1 MYYPEL
7 YTVSKSRDMTAIF
20 GGLNKTHTCTDG
32 EWISED
38 GLTSQYYPTLCQKRG
53 DYPVI
58 LTSLSEDVTGKL
70 LALKYFSN
78 GDRCAVYE
86 NGIQWGYWDDFVDH
100 FGSYTPKYTSIIE
113 FGDYALIYPYGIWIQ
128 RSKVDADNPLIFRK
142 NYGIIDNTNVART
155 FKIQLTRLDG
165 SAYEKIT
172 ASNTAPESPANGDYW
187 LDIGESQWLYYW
199 DGVREEWQSVS
210 TMYIQIYSEGIG
222 AGFNQ
227 YDAIN
232 IEWSGE
238 EQTLGYIGIE
248 EIAPGLLGSH
258 IIEAVSDDYIIVTGY
273 MRAASIHSAENPDD
287 DMDYSS
293 SMTFSRKTPEMDYV
307 FAHKNRLWG
316 CRYSENHENGQ
327 QINEIYASKLGDFKN
342 WNSFEGISTDSWVAT
357 VGTGADFTG
366 ALVYNDRPTFFKD
379 DRIITITGDIAS
391 EFRTSE
397 TVCESI
403 GLSGRN
409 SAQVVNGVLYYVS
422 KYGICAYTGGFPT
435 RISDPLGYGVKLT
448 ANASAARKDT
458 YCLWADFSD
467 ESGTN
472 GEHLIE
478 YDTVKGIWHITKT
491 PEGKYSWND
500 HNTYFATQDNLGK
513 VHRISGNMSDVDDG
527 YGNYNV
533 FVTDEGEYNRKWF
546 AESGLLTMSYPG
558 AKRVSAFRIR
568 AELAEDAKADFY
580 IRYEDDDEWR
590 LLDTLCGIPDK
601 SIHTFTIRNL
611 PRRCDHYRM
620 RFEGVGKCKIYSIC
634 YDIEQGGY

>member
-53 DYPVI
+53 DYPVT

-78 GDRCAVYE
+78 GERVAVYE
-86 NGIQWGYWDDFVDH
+86 KGILWGYFDEFH
-100 FGSYTPKYTSIIE
+100 EISMPTYETGYTILE
-113 FGDYALIYPYGIWIQ
+113 FGEYALIFPVGIWIH
-128 RSKVDADNPLIFRK
+128 RGLSAAEGLTYGYMS
-142 NYGIIDNTNVART
+142 NYTSSSNYTLA
-155 FKIQLTRLDG
+155 LTRLDG
-165 SAYEKIT
+165 SAFEKI
-172 ASNTAPESPANGDYW
+172 SESKTAPESPANGDYW

-199 DGVREEWQSVS
+199 DGTRETWQSVS
-210 TMYIQIYSEGIG
+210 TMYIKITASDGTIG
-222 AGFNQ
+222 KDFQ
-227 YDAIN
+227 KYDGIN
-232 IEWSGE
+232 IKWGGAEFPGE
-238 EQTLGYIGIE
+238 KPTDGVFKDVPDLF
-248 EIAPGLLGSH
+248 GSH
-258 IIEAVSDDYIIVTGY
+258 IIEAVGSDYIVITGY
-273 MRAASIHSAENPDD
+273 MNKAKVEINEDSGVWEPL
-287 DMDYSS
+287 
-293 SMTFSRKTPEMDYV
+293 TFFAREIPVMNYV
-307 FAHKNRLWG
+307 FAHKNRVWG
-316 CRYSENHENGQ
+316 CYYGEDRVSGSGKR
-327 QINEIYASKLGDFKN
+327 ISEIYASKLGDFKN

-357 VGTGADFTG
+357 VGTGAEFTG

-379 DRIITITGDIAS
+379 DRIITVTGDIAS

-403 GLSGRN
+403 DKMGRN

-422 KYGICAYTGGFPT
+422 KYGICAYTGGIPT
-435 RISDPLGYGVKLT
+435 RISDPLGYGLALWALT
-448 ANASAARKDT
+448 SSVRKDT
-458 YCLWADFSD
+458 YCLWAELSD
-467 ESGTN
+467 EADG
-472 GEHLIE
+472 GEREHLIE
-478 YDTVKGIWHITKT
+478 YDTVKGIWHTT
-491 PEGKYSWND
+491 DYTRAGYGRPVTAT
-500 HNTYFATQDNLGK
+500 HNTNGDVLLVTRDENGTQAYF
-513 VHRISGNMSDVDDG
+513 
-527 YGNYNV
+527 
-533 FVTDEGEYNRKWF
+533 TDIGTYNRKWF

>member
-53 DYPVI
+53 DYPET

-78 GDRCAVYE
+78 GERVVVYE
-86 NGIQWGYWDDFVDH
+86 KGILWGYFDEFH
-100 FGSYTPKYTSIIE
+100 EMSMPIYETNYTILE
-113 FGDYALIYPYGIWIQ
+113 FGEYALIFPVGIWIH
-128 RSKVDADNPLIFRK
+128 RGLSEAEGLAWGYMSNNTYSS
-142 NYGIIDNTNVART
+142 NYTLE
-155 FKIQLTRLDG
+155 LTRLDG

-172 ASNTAPESPANGDYW
+172 PGKTAPDNPASGDYW

-199 DGVREEWQSVS
+199 DGTRETWQSVS
-210 TMYIQIYSEGIG
+210 TMYIKITASGIG
-222 AGFNQ
+222 DGFEK
-227 YDAIN
+227 YDGIN
-232 IEWSGE
+232 IKWGGAEFPGE
-238 EQTLGYIGIE
+238 KPTDGVFKDVPDLF
-248 EIAPGLLGSH
+248 GSH
-258 IIEAVSDDYIIVTGY
+258 IIEAVGSNYIVITGFMNKAKIEINEDSGVY
-273 MRAASIHSAENPDD
+273 EPL
-287 DMDYSS
+287 
-293 SMTFSRKTPEMDYV
+293 TFFAREIPVMNYV
-307 FAHKNRLWG
+307 FAHKNRVWG
-316 CRYSENHENGQ
+316 CYYGEDRVSGSGKR
-327 QINEIYASKLGDFKN
+327 ISEIYASKLGDFKN

-366 ALVYNDRPTFFKD
+366 ALVYNDRPTFFKE

-435 RISDPLGYGVKLT
+435 RISDPLGYGVELT

-458 YCLWADFSD
+458 YCLWADFRD
-467 ESGTN
+467 EN
-472 GEHLIE
+472 GGYGERLIE
-478 YDTVKGIWHITKT
+478 YDTSKGIWHITKT

-500 HNTYFATQDNLGK
+500 HRTYFATQDNLGK

-601 SIHTFTIRNL
+601 SIHTFTIRNI

-634 YDIEQGGY
+634 YDIEQGR

>member
-78 GDRCAVYE
+78 GERVIVYE
-86 NGIQWGYWDDFVDH
+86 KGILWGYFDDFREISMPTYET
-100 FGSYTPKYTSIIE
+100 GYTILE
-113 FGDYALIYPYGIWIQ
+113 FGEYALIFPVGIWIH
-128 RSKVDADNPLIFRK
+128 RGLSAAEGLTYGYMSNNTSSS
-142 NYGIIDNTNVART
+142 NYTL
-155 FKIQLTRLDG
+155 KLTRLDG
-165 SAYEKIT
+165 SAYENIT
-172 ASNTAPESPANGDYW
+172 ESNTAPENPANGDYW

-199 DGVREEWQSVS
+199 DGTRETWQSVS
-210 TMYIQIYSEGIG
+210 TMYIKITASDGTIG
-222 AGFNQ
+222 KDFQ
-227 YDAIN
+227 KYDGIN
-232 IEWSGE
+232 IKWGGAEFPGE
-238 EQTLGYIGIE
+238 KPTDGVFKDVPDLF
-248 EIAPGLLGSH
+248 GSH
-258 IIEAVSDDYIIVTGY
+258 IIEAVGSDYIVITGY
-273 MRAASIHSAENPDD
+273 MNKAKIEINEDSGVWEPL
-287 DMDYSS
+287 
-293 SMTFSRKTPEMDYV
+293 TFFARELPVMNYV
-307 FAHKNRLWG
+307 FAHKNRVWG
-316 CRYSENHENGQ
+316 CYYGEDRVSGSGKR
-327 QINEIYASKLGDFKN
+327 ISEIYASKLGDFKN

-357 VGTGADFTG
+357 VGTGAEFTG

-422 KYGICAYTGGFPT
+422 KYGICAYTGGIPT
-435 RISDPLGYGVKLT
+435 RISDPLGYGLWLSTLT
-448 ANASAARKDT
+448 SSVRKDT
-458 YCLWADFSD
+458 YCLWAELSD
-467 ESGTN
+467 EADG
-472 GEHLIE
+472 GEREHLIE
-478 YDTVKGIWHITKT
+478 YDTVKGIWHTT
-491 PEGKYSWND
+491 DYTRAGYGSAVTAT
-500 HNTYFATQDNLGK
+500 HNTNGDVLLVTRDE
-513 VHRISGNMSDVDDG
+513 SGTKA
-527 YGNYNV
+527 YL
-533 FVTDEGEYNRKWF
+533 TDIGTYNRNWF
-546 AESGLLTMSYPG
+546 AESGLLTMNYPG

-601 SIHTFTIRNL
+601 SIHTFTVRNL